1 MKRLWESGITWQKIR
16 FRASVRRKSPRRVWI
31 SQCSAFAEC
40 SEVNP
45 YGVWLGHPVQGDI
58 GPAMKGKTGLG
69 CCATS
74 MSSPQDELP
83 QIKPTSA
90 QMANRQ
96 FLRNDAFFSDQ
107 QRYEAGVL
115 WVKDNIN
122 LSDNHQGALMWVR
135 RTIVVKQWRVGQ
147 NYLPRDGPE
156 LQPGFCREVV
166 GRAVEADTLL
176 QLFLTLNIIAV
187 ACQNSFFVILCVLKL
202 GWGGEKIVKQEY
214 TGFWQRQLNILYLC
228 SCVHNLLELT
238 K

>member
-1 MKRLWESGITWQKIR
+1 V
-16 FRASVRRKSPRRVWI
+16 ASPGRKSAFVHRCGGSPHDVFEYRNVPLLQNAPKLILTAFGWAIQYKEISVQPWKEKRAWGAAPLQCHPHRTSYPKLSPRVPKWQTD
-31 SQCSAFAEC
+31 SF
-40 SEVNP
+40 SE
-45 YGVWLGHPVQGDI
+45 
-58 GPAMKGKTGLG
+58 T
-69 CCATS
+69 T
-74 MSSPQDELP
+74 
-83 QIKPTSA
+83 
-90 QMANRQ
+90 R
-96 FLRNDAFFSDQ
+96 FFSDQ

-176 QLFLTLNIIAV
+176 QLFLTLNIIAA